1 MAAGRFPV
9 RPVVW
14 VVHLGL
20 PVAGLWLLV
29 ARPALDAVWE
39 NHAAHLWLV
48 LGTAT
53 VNVVLAAAMNA
64 ESARRADIRLF
75 LVSLAFAVSA
85 GFLALHALATPGL
98 LLASNTGFVIATPV
112 GLLAASGLCAWSAV
126 EFSPR
131 GAARLLTARRGLR
144 VVVVAL
150 LVGWLALSLTRVP
163 LLARP
168 ITPAE
173 AHGPLVELMALGAL
187 LYGLAA
193 LRYWQIFR
201 RRPAVML
208 ISMITAFVLL
218 AEAMVAIA
226 YARNWHASWWEW
238 HLLMTFAFG
247 FVGYSAYVQWGRE
260 GSPTGLFGGIAL
272 TQTVRSLREEYGAAL
287 EALVEVMD
295 RSADRPVEPV
305 AARLAERFDLTERQR
320 DVLVRAAQ
328 ALAAERDQIRR
339 QGALVAVGRE
349 AGVIATEEDL
359 LARVQEVTRASFGRD
374 VLRVRLLRD
383 GRLDSDGAASEVVA
397 TALATLRAA
406 EAQDGARSVLA
417 LPLTV
422 KSKPAGVL
430 EVTRPG
436 PFADRDRALL
446 ASFASQLSIALENA
460 RLYRQLDGLFR
471 SYISPDV
478 ATSLLADPEAAALGG
493 AVAEVTVL
501 MADLRGFTP
510 FAERTPPPQ
519 VVATLNT
526 YYGIVVPIV
535 LAEGGTVVQFVGD
548 AIMAI
553 FNAPVRQPD
562 HALRAARAALR
573 IQRITAE
580 AAACHPDWLRFG
592 MGINTG
598 PALVGNIGAQQMRN
612 YTAIGDT
619 TNLTAR
625 LEAAAGAGE
634 VVVSET
640 TLAQLGD
647 SAVVHNLG
655 RLTLKGKSVPIAAYR
670 LIALQEAIPTE
681 APEPTT

>member
-1 MAAGRFPV
+1 MAARRLSV
-9 RPVVW
+9 RPMVW
-14 VVHLGL
+14 VLHLAL
-20 PVAGLWLLV
+20 PVAGVWLLV
-29 ARPALDAVWE
+29 ARPALDGVWE
-39 NHAAHLWLV
+39 NHAAHFWLV
-48 LGTAT
+48 LGTAAI
-53 VNVVLAAAMNA
+53 NVVLAAVMNA
-64 ESARRADIRLF
+64 ESARRSDIRLF

-85 GFLALHALATPGL
+85 GFLGLHALATPGV
-98 LLASNTGFVIATPV
+98 LLAGNTGFVIATPV
-112 GLLAASGLCAWSAV
+112 GLLVGSALCAWSAV

-131 GAARLLTARRGLR
+131 GAARLLAARRPLR
-144 VVVVAL
+144 VFVVTL
-150 LVGWLALSLTRVP
+150 LVGWLALSLARVP

-168 ITPAE
+168 LTPAE
-173 AHGPLVELMALGAL
+173 AHGPLVVLMALGAL
-187 LYGLAA
+187 LYGFAA
-193 LRYWQIFR
+193 LRYWGILR

-208 ISMITAFVLL
+208 ISVITAFALL
-218 AEAMVAIA
+218 AEAMVAVA

-238 HLLMTFAFG
+238 HLLMTIAFG

-272 TQTVRSLREEYGAAL
+272 TQTVRSLREDYGAAL

-295 RSADRPVEPV
+295 HATDRSVEPIAARVADR
-305 AARLAERFDLTERQR
+305 FGLTERQR

-349 AGVIATEEDL
+349 ASVITTEDDL

-374 VLRVRLLRD
+374 ELRIWLLRD
-383 GRLDSDGAASEVVA
+383 GRLDSSGSASGVAA
-397 TALATLRAA
+397 TALARLRVA
-406 EAQDGARSVLA
+406 EEYDGVGSVLA

-501 MADLRGFTP
+501 LADLRGFTP
-510 FAERTPPPQ
+510 FAERTSPTQ

-526 YYGIVVPIV
+526 YYGLVVPIV

-562 HALRAARAALR
+562 HALRAARAALHA
-573 IQRITAE
+573 QRATAE
-580 AAACHPDWLRFG
+580 AAAPHPDWPRFR

-598 PALVGNIGAQQMRN
+598 PALVGNVGSEQMRN
-612 YTAIGDT
+612 FTAIGDT

-625 LEAAAGAGE
+625 LEAAAGVGE
-634 VVVSET
+634 VVISET
-640 TLAQLGD
+640 TLGQLGD
-647 SAVVHNLG
+647 CAVVHNLG
-655 RLTLKGKSVPIAAYR
+655 PLALKGKSSPITAYR
-670 LIALQEAIPTE
+670 LIALLP
-681 APEPTT
+681 